1 VARPESV
8 TETMPS
14 FLRMVRRF
22 WPYLRKER
30 RLIAVSL
37 FALLAEVGLRLL
49 EPWPLKLLFDGV
61 LPPQGSSR
69 STGLPLL
76 DSLDASTLLIV
87 CAVSV
92 VLFTALRAVATYGN
106 TVGFAMLGNRVLTQ
120 VRGHLY
126 NHIQRLSLSFHTKA
140 RSGDLVVRVIS
151 DVGQLKDVA
160 VTALLPMVAHVLIL
174 VSMLGLMLWLN
185 WKLALLALLT
195 VPLFWLS
202 TARLGK
208 RIQQAARKQR
218 KREGAMASTASETIG
233 AIRVVQALSLEETLA
248 GSFLSQNKES
258 LKQDAKASKLSASL
272 ERTVDVLISISTGLV
287 LWYGGTLAM
296 QNAMT
301 AGDLLIFLTYLK
313 NTFKPVRDFAK
324 YTGRL
329 AKASAAGERV
339 LDILER
345 EPEVRDM
352 PGALPAPPLKGAVAF
367 QNVNFE
373 YEAGHPVLRDV
384 NLNIEPGQHVALVG
398 ASGNGKSTLV
408 SMILRLYD
416 PTSGAVT
423 IDGKDI
429 RGFTLASLR
438 SQVSVVMQDTVLFA
452 ATAKENI
459 AYGASEATDEEV
471 EAAARLANA
480 HDFIMQ
486 LPEGYDTVLGERGAT
501 LSNGQRQRISIARAA
516 IRKAPILI
524 LDEPTTGLDEEN
536 EREVMQALNRLMEG
550 KTTFLITHKLE
561 QVRSADLI
569 LVLEGS
575 RIVEQGTHQELLAQ
589 EGSYAHLYSSARRE
603 QMARTSLAVP
613 VAAGGLNDAES
624 GMHATLPLP
633 HEKDKHDLQA
643 DLATIAT
650 PKTTGKAQADD
661 REAPEE
667 ENSGPG
673 GKIKRLALLSLIGFA
688 LIGLAAFGLNM
699 NSGKGVV
706 VTGKNASA
714 APPSTNSLVVRS
726 AVTTPLPL
734 EIAQASISRSVV
746 EGRNVITFSRALA
759 GSISLAW
766 SPDNKTLAIGSMDH
780 SVRLLDTSNG
790 KVTTLRGHTE
800 PIYSLAWSPDGTTLA
815 TGSWDRSV
823 RLWSADGRAI
833 STLGGHTGYIAGV
846 AWMPDGRT
854 LGAVSSNVNVTLW
867 DTQGRLIS
875 AHDGEG
881 DLLLNLGWSPD
892 GKTFA
897 TGGNDAAVRVWG
909 ADGSLQKLF
918 VGHSAAVYTV
928 AWSPDGKILAS
939 GSEDRTVRLW
949 SPTGEQL
956 ATMPGHTNFINW
968 VAWSPDGATVASA
981 GDSTVRLWSRQG
993 ASIATLP
1000 HSGGLAFAASWT
1012 LNGKKLASIVG
1023 DSDENHS
1030 AIWLWDM
1037 ASQGLK

>member
-1 VARPESV
+1 
-8 TETMPS
+8 
-14 FLRMVRRF
+14 MVRRF

-30 RLIAVSL
+30 RLIAVSFIAL
-37 FALLAEVGLRLL
+37 FAEVALRLL

-61 LPPQGSSR
+61 LPPQGSAR
-69 STGLPLL
+69 SMGLPLL

-87 CAVSV
+87 CAISV

-151 DVGQLKDVA
+151 DVSQLKDVA
-160 VTALLPMVAHVLIL
+160 VTALLPMVAHALIL
-174 VSMLGLMLWLN
+174 VSMLALMLWLN
-185 WKLALLALLT
+185 WKLALLALVT
-195 VPLFWLS
+195 VPLFWLT
-202 TARLGK
+202 TARMGK

-352 PGALPAPPLKGAVAF
+352 PGALPAPTLSGAVAF
-367 QNVNFE
+367 KNVNFE
-373 YEAGHPVLRDV
+373 YESGHPVLRDV
-384 NLNIEPGQHVALVG
+384 NLSIEPGQHVALVG

-416 PTSGAVT
+416 PTSGSVA
-423 IDGKDI
+423 IDGNDI

-438 SQVSVVMQDTVLFA
+438 SQVSVVMQDTILFA

-459 AYGASEATDEEV
+459 AYGAAEATEEEI

-516 IRKAPILI
+516 IREAPILI

-550 KTTFLITHKLE
+550 KTTFLITHRLE
-561 QVRSADLI
+561 QVKSADLI

-575 RIVEQGTHQELLAQ
+575 HIVEQGTHQELLAQ

-603 QMARTSLAVP
+603 QMARTPTAISAKRVGIN
-613 VAAGGLNDAES
+613 ASEAGV
-624 GMHATLPLP
+624 HATLPLP
-633 HEKDKHDLQA
+633 GGKKDMHDLQA
-643 DLATIAT
+643 KLATIAA
-650 PKTTGKAQADD
+650 PKPPNKAEVPDD
-661 REAPEE
+661 KITKEGGDAK
-667 ENSGPG
+667 PG
-673 GKIKRLALLSLIGFA
+673 GKGKKLALLTLMGMVLIA
-688 LIGLAAFGLNM
+688 LLTLGINM
-699 NSGKGVV
+699 GASGGVV
-706 VTGKNASA
+706 VTGKNANA
-714 APPSTNSLVVRS
+714 APPSTNGLVARS
-726 AVTTPLPL
+726 AVTIPLPL
-734 EIAQASISRSVV
+734 ETTQAKMAHTVV
-746 EGRNVITFSRALA
+746 EGRDVITFSKALT
-759 GSISLAW
+759 GSVSFAW
-766 SPDNKTLAIGSMDH
+766 SPDNRTLAVGSMDH
-780 SVRLLDTSNG
+780 SVRLLDTSTG

-800 PIYSLAWSPDGTTLA
+800 PIYSLAWSPDGKTLA

-823 RLWSADGRAI
+823 RLWSAEGRAI

-854 LGAVSSNVNVTLW
+854 LGAVSSSVNVTLW
-867 DTQGRLIS
+867 DTQGKLIS

-892 GKTFA
+892 GRTFA
-897 TGGNDAAVRVWG
+897 TGGNDAAVRIWG
-909 ADGSLQKLF
+909 SDGSLQKMF

-928 AWSPDGKILAS
+928 AWSPDGKVLAS

-981 GDSTVRLWSRQG
+981 GDTTVRLWSRQG
-993 ASIATLP
+993 APVAKLP

-1012 LNGKKLASIVG
+1012 PDGKKLASIVA
-1023 DSDENHS
+1023 DSDESHG

-1037 ASQGLK
+1037 TGQGLK